1 MYQRF
6 TRLVLHWM
14 RVPPEPHPPHG
25 APASLRVFRAGKNFY
40 RLRLAR
46 WSVTQLF
53 ALAGIIFW
61 VAVFISFEAS
71 VHDRQTQQVR
81 VDPRTTRN
89 FEDYLE
95 KIGVAQKA
103 NPDNPASQP
112 TPKRKAKG
120 KPRVRIND
128 W

>member
-1 MYQRF
+1 MDQGF

-25 APASLRVFRAGKNFY
+25 AQLSLRVFRAGKNFY

-46 WSVTQLF
+46 WGLAQLF

-61 VAVFISFEAS
+61 VTVFISVEAI
-71 VHDRQTQQVR
+71 VHDRQKNQVR
-81 VDPRTTRN
+81 VDPRKTRN

-95 KIGVAQKA
+95 KIGVAQKT
-103 NPDNPASQP
+103 NPDNPATQT
-112 TPKRKAKG
+112 TP
-120 KPRVRIND
+120 
-128 W
+128 